1 MAKVDT
7 IDEELPMP
15 TTGRWIWK
23 EDTNS
28 LEFAGSHQVAEH
40 KDGKK
45 KKGKGGIHF
54 HDTGKRNDR
63 AKTPMF
69 GAVGRMGAG
78 GVGKGTAGKGYRPH
92 RGSPKPSMKQ
102 TGTDGIN
109 ITLDHVKAVA
119 LDLLQEVAVSDLP
132 DHFSVFSQTEQFDS
146 FLISLL
152 NYFSCYFERLAQEKK
167 PTPMTTEP
175 SLAEKKAMAEA
186 SARMAVAQKRLGQSY
201 CVLILGLGIPRQH
214 HMGCGMKRVSST
226 YTDRSMY
233 EALYNVCTYVT
244 WVTFRRRDF
253 ELIQKETG
261 RMLRSDV
268 FNPSLRPK
276 STPEDEEEE
285 METKEDKKGK
295 RNLERKRISP
305 AEHRRRMGKRPPIKE
320 VVNQRSPALVSILPN
335 PKEEAPWLFQH
346 QPTGKGD
353 GTTAPKPFQEL
364 SVDMTEEE
372 FEIFLPSPLKTKV
385 GIIGEPMSQYNPQTL
400 TPLGAEQDE
409 ENEAD
414 SRRNSLFGS
423 PAKSPANTRQGSTA
437 QNRMM
442 TSMSMTTDAFS
453 VVDEDE

>member
-1 MAKVDT
+1 MAKVET

-54 HDTGKRNDR
+54 HDAGKRNDR

-78 GVGKGTAGKGYRPH
+78 GVGKGTAGKGYGPH

-132 DHFSVFSQTEQFDS
+132 EHFSVFSQTEQFDS

-276 STPEDEEEE
+276 STPE
-285 METKEDKKGK
+285 
-295 RNLERKRISP
+295 
-305 AEHRRRMGKRPPIKE
+305 
-320 VVNQRSPALVSILPN
+320 ALVSILPN

-346 QPTGKGD
+346 KPAIKGD
-353 GTTAPKPFQEL
+353 GTAAPKPFQEL

-414 SRRNSLFGS
+414 SRRKEYS
-423 PAKSPANTRQGSTA
+423 PESDDDFHVND
-437 QNRMM
+437 N
-442 TSMSMTTDAFS
+442 
-453 VVDEDE
+453 